1 MYLDCSQQ
9 FTMILSKDDALMI
22 LATKI
27 CLPTIDIVTDC
38 VTVENVFVLATNFA
52 SSSYALQKELVPTL
66 FGIGYAM
73 IFFLVLSFVLMLP
86 QYFRV
91 EKTRRQKLMA
101 LPFLLTSTWPQ
112 YRGSRLLWWSYVN
125 ENDEKCQEEKA
136 DFEQEISHIGEFKR
150 FQTKNN
156 F

>member
-1 MYLDCSQQ
+1 
-9 FTMILSKDDALMI
+9 MILSKDDALMI

-38 VTVENVFVLATNFA
+38 LTVENVFAMGTEFA
-52 SSSYALQKELVPTL
+52 SSKYSSHRGMAPTL

-91 EKTRRQKLMA
+91 ERTRRQKWKA

-125 ENDEKCQEEKA
+125 KNDDKCQAEKT
-136 DFEQEISHIGEFKR
+136 DFEKEISHIGEFIR
-150 FQTKNN
+150 F
-156 F
+156 

>member
-1 MYLDCSQQ
+1 
-9 FTMILSKDDALMI
+9 MILSKDDALMI

-27 CLPTIDIVTDC
+27 CLPTVDIVTDC
-38 VTVENVFVLATNFA
+38 LTVVNVFVMATQFE
-52 SSSYALQKELVPTL
+52 SSIHWHEDVAPTL
-66 FGIGYAM
+66 FAIGYTM

-125 ENDEKCQEEKA
+125 ENDEKCQAEKT
-136 DFEQEISHIGEFKR
+136 DFEQEISHIGEFIR
-150 FQTKNN
+150 F
-156 F
+156 

>member
-1 MYLDCSQQ
+1 
-9 FTMILSKDDALMI
+9 MILSKDDALMI

-38 VTVENVFVLATNFA
+38 LTVENVFAMGTEFA
-52 SSSYALQKELVPTL
+52 SSKYSSYRGMAPTL

-91 EKTRRQKLMA
+91 ERTRRQKLKA

-112 YRGSRLLWWSYVN
+112 YRAMRLLRWSFFHV
-125 ENDEKCQEEKA
+125 NDEKCRLEKLEL
-136 DFEQEISHIGEFKR
+136 EQEISNIGR
-150 FQTKNN
+150 RVP
-156 F
+156 

>member
-9 FTMILSKDDALMI
+9 FTMILSKDYALMI

-38 VTVENVFVLATNFA
+38 LTVENVFAFATAFE
-52 SSSYALQKELVPTL
+52 SHTDLHKTLV
-66 FGIGYAM
+66 GIGYTM

-86 QYFRV
+86 QYFRI
-91 EKTRRQKLMA
+91 ERTLRQKLKA

-112 YRGSRLLWWSYVN
+112 YRGSRLLWWTYVN
-125 ENDEKCQEEKA
+125 ENDEKCRAEKT
-136 DFEQEISHIGEFKR
+136 DFEQEISHIGEF
-150 FQTKNN
+150 TK

>member
-1 MYLDCSQQ
+1 
-9 FTMILSKDDALMI
+9 MILSKDDALMI

-38 VTVENVFVLATNFA
+38 LTVETVFFLATNFESSINTYERERA
-52 SSSYALQKELVPTL
+52 STL

-73 IFFLVLSFVLMLP
+73 IFFLVLSFVLVLP

-91 EKTRRQKLMA
+91 ERTQRQKLKA

-112 YRGSRLLWWSYVN
+112 YRGSRLLWFSYVDK
-125 ENDEKCQEEKA
+125 NDEKCQAEKT
-136 DFEQEISHIGEFKR
+136 DFEQEISHIGGFIR
-150 FQTKNN
+150 FQDK
-156 F
+156 FF

>member
-1 MYLDCSQQ
+1 
-9 FTMILSKDDALMI
+9 MILSKKDALMI

-27 CLPTIDIVTDC
+27 CLPTIDIITDC
-38 VTVENVFVLATNFA
+38 LTVENVFTIAAGF
-52 SSSYALQKELVPTL
+52 SSQSELGQTL

-73 IFFLVLSFVLMLP
+73 IFFIVLSFVLMLP

-91 EKTRRQKLMA
+91 ERTRRQKLKA

-112 YRGSRLLWWSYVN
+112 YRGSRLLWWTYVN
-125 ENDEKCQEEKA
+125 ENDEKCRAEKT
-136 DFEQEISHIGEFKR
+136 DFEQEISHIGEF
-150 FQTKNN
+150 TK

>member
-1 MYLDCSQQ
+1 
-9 FTMILSKDDALMI
+9 MILSKDDALMI

-38 VTVENVFVLATNFA
+38 LTVENVFVLANTTTA
-52 SSSYALQKELVPTL
+52 STLAPTL

-91 EKTRRQKLMA
+91 EKTRRQKLKA

-112 YRGSRLLWWSYVN
+112 YRGSRLLWWSFVN
-125 ENDEKCQEEKA
+125 ENDEKCQVEKR
-136 DFEQEISHIGEFKR
+136 DFEQEISHIGGFIR
-150 FQTKNN
+150 FQDK
-156 F
+156 FF

>member
-1 MYLDCSQQ
+1 
-9 FTMILSKDDALMI
+9 MILSKDDALMI

-38 VTVENVFVLATNFA
+38 LTVENVFAMATEFA
-52 SSSYALQKELVPTL
+52 SSKYSNVRGMAPTL
-66 FGIGYAM
+66 FGIGYVM

-91 EKTRRQKLMA
+91 ERTRRQKLKA

-112 YRGSRLLWWSYVN
+112 YRGSRLLWWTYVN
-125 ENDEKCQEEKA
+125 ENDEKCRAEKT
-136 DFEQEISHIGEFKR
+136 DFEQEISHIGEF
-150 FQTKNN
+150 TK

>member
-1 MYLDCSQQ
+1 
-9 FTMILSKDDALMI
+9 MILSKDDALMI

-27 CLPTIDIVTDC
+27 CLPTVDIVTDC
-38 VTVENVFVLATNFA
+38 LTVVNVFTIATELESSTYFVERGLA
-52 SSSYALQKELVPTL
+52 PTL
-66 FGIGYAM
+66 FAIGYAM
-73 IFFLVLSFVLMLP
+73 IFFLVLSFVIMLP

-91 EKTRRQKLMA
+91 EKTGRQKLKA

-125 ENDEKCQEEKA
+125 ENDEKCRTEKT
-136 DFEQEISHIGEFKR
+136 DFEQEISHIGEF
-150 FQTKNN
+150 TK

>member
-1 MYLDCSQQ
+1 
-9 FTMILSKDDALMI
+9 MILSKDDALMI

-27 CLPTIDIVTDC
+27 CLPTIDIITDC
-38 VTVENVFVLATNFA
+38 LTVENVFTIAAGF
-52 SSSYALQKELVPTL
+52 SSQSELGQTL

-73 IFFLVLSFVLMLP
+73 IFFIVLSFVLMLP

-91 EKTRRQKLMA
+91 ERTQRQKLKA

-125 ENDEKCQEEKA
+125 ENDEKCQTEKT
-136 DFEQEISHIGEFKR
+136 DFEQEISHIGEFIK
-150 FQTKNN
+150 F
-156 F
+156 

>member
-1 MYLDCSQQ
+1 
-9 FTMILSKDDALMI
+9 MILSKDDALMI

-27 CLPTIDIVTDC
+27 CLPTIDIITDC
-38 VTVENVFVLATNFA
+38 LTVENVFTIAAGF
-52 SSSYALQKELVPTL
+52 SSQSELGQTL

-73 IFFLVLSFVLMLP
+73 IFFIVLSFVLMLP

-91 EKTRRQKLMA
+91 ERTRRQKLKA

-125 ENDEKCQEEKA
+125 KNDDKCQAEKT
-136 DFEQEISHIGEFKR
+136 DFEKEISHIGEFIR
-150 FQTKNN
+150 F
-156 F
+156 